1 MAKQK
6 VLIITH
12 TGDNIS
18 IDTVSEQIT
27 QLGGESIRFNV
38 DTYPLSTRLSTT
50 FVNNEHQVHLHT
62 PEGQYRLDDVT
73 GVWFRRGYNIGKGLD
88 TVLDKEFLSAAKGEV
103 QRTLFGML
111 EGLDAFH
118 LERTSVYRRLDSK
131 EEQLRLAVKAGLRIP
146 PTCISN
152 DAKVVADFIHSLQ
165 TPVIAKMQSSFAI
178 YREGVE
184 HVVFTNEIT
193 SENLQQLDSIQ
204 YCPMVFQQ
212 KIDKQ
217 LELRITIVGNK
228 IFAFS
233 IDSSKLENS
242 RVDWRKEGVALI
254 KDWQPYTLPDSLQQ
268 QLLTFMQYTG
278 LNYGAIDVIL
288 SPEGEYFFLEVNS
301 AGEYFWLD
309 MLCDNAISAQ
319 IAAILLNKAER
330 R

>member
-1 MAKQK
+1 MATQK

-18 IDTVSEQIT
+18 INTVSDQIAA
-27 QLGGESIRFNV
+27 LGGEAIRFNV
-38 DTYPLSTRLSTT
+38 DTYPLSVRLSTT
-50 FVNNEHQVHLHT
+50 FVNNQHLVHLHT
-62 PEGQYRLDDVT
+62 ADGQYRLDDVSA
-73 GVWFRRGYNIGKGLD
+73 VWFRRGYNIGKGLD

-118 LERTSVYRRLDSK
+118 LERSSVYRRLDSK
-131 EEQLRLAVKAGLRIP
+131 EEQLRLAVKAGLQIP

-152 DAKVVADFIHSLQ
+152 DAQVVADFINTLQ

-193 SENLQQLDSIQ
+193 SQNLQQLDSIQ

-212 KIDKQ
+212 KIAKQ

-242 RVDWRKEGVALI
+242 KVDWRKEGVALI
-254 KDWQPYTLPDSLQQ
+254 NDWQPYTLPDTLQQ

-288 SPEGEYFFLEVNS
+288 SPEGEYFFLEVNA

-319 IAAILLNKAER
+319 IAAVLLGKTAR